1 MYDENIDNMKFIDIS
16 KITKGNIRNTE
27 YIILQIDA
35 LEECQGEES
44 LECLICQMAK
54 MFYM

>member
-1 MYDENIDNMKFIDIS
+1 MKSIDVS
-16 KITKGNIRNTE
+16 KITREKSE
-27 YIILQIDA
+27 YIVLQINA

-44 LECLICQMAK
+44 LECLIYQMAK

>member
-1 MYDENIDNMKFIDIS
+1 MKFIDVS
-16 KITKGNIRNTE
+16 KITREKSE
-27 YIILQIDA
+27 YLVLQINA
-35 LEECQGEES
+35 LEEFQGEES